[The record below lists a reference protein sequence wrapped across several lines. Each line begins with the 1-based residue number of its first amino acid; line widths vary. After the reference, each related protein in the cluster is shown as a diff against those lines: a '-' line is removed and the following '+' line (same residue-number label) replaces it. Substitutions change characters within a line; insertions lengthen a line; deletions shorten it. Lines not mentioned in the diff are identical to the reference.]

1 MIKAPTSKQLFLD
14 QLRAGLKGL
23 PRSVIEET
31 VADYEAHFE
40 AGRAAGRTEADIAS
54 RLGDPARLARELRA
68 EAGVRRWEDE
78 RSLSNALGAILGIMG
93 LAALD
98 LLVVLPVLLAVGSC
112 VFAFVI
118 AGAAVC
124 LAGSLLLPFSLVDV
138 NPFPNADWL
147 QGVLLSLGLATGGAS
162 VVAFCV
168 LLTIGIVNLLVGYG
182 RAHYRLI
189 APTYTA

>member
-23 PRSVIEET
+23 PRTVIDET

-40 AGRAAGRTEADIAS
+40 AGRAAGRSEADIAAG
-54 RLGDPARLARELRA
+54 LGDPTRLARELRA

-78 RSLSNALGAILGIMG
+78 RSLSNALGAILGVLG

-98 LLVVLPVLLAVGSC
+98 LLVVLPVLLLVGSIDL
-112 VFAFVI
+112 AFFI
-118 AGAAVC
+118 AGAVISLVGSIMLPFA
-124 LAGSLLLPFSLVDV
+124 LISLLPGFTG
-138 NPFPNADWL
+138 DWL
-147 QGVLLSLGLATGGAS
+147 QGVLISLGMASGGAS
-162 VVAFCV
+162 VVAVCALFTIGV
-168 LLTIGIVNLLVGYG
+168 INLLTGYG

-189 APTYTA
+189 AQANPS